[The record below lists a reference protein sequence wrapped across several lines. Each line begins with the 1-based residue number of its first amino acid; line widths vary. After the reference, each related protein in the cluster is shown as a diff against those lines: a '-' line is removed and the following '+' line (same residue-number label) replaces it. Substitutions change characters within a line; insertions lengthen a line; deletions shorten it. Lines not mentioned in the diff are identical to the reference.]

1 MEINENERKTII
13 AICYDFDNT
22 LSDDNMQSQGYIQ
35 NEYSGDIKAFWFNSN
50 QLSIKNKMDPNLA
63 YMYMMAQKSH
73 KRGALTRERLE
84 DYGRNISFFPGVE
97 GWFKRIN
104 AYGEKYHI
112 LIEHYIIS
120 SGLKEMI
127 EGTTIAK
134 SKVFKEIYASSFYYD
149 DKGTATWPAQV
160 VNPTNK
166 TQYLFRIVKGTTDVL
181 DPRVHDHF
189 NEKEKRISFRN
200 IIFIGDSYTDI
211 PCMKLVSSKGG
222 HSIGILSND
231 EDNKKII
238 YDLLRDKR
246 IKYVASADYSAGSK
260 LDLVV
265 KRIIDYIAANQKLE
279 EIKEQ

>member
-1 MEINENERKTII
+1 MSTNENESKTII

-22 LSDDNMQSQGYIQ
+22 LSNDNMQSQGYIQ

-63 YMYMMAQKSH
+63 YMYMMVQNSLKQ
-73 KRGALTRERLE
+73 GALTKEKLE
-84 DYGRNISFFPGVE
+84 NYGRSIEFFPGVE
-97 GWFKRIN
+97 GWFNRISE
-104 AYGEKYHI
+104 YGEKYHI

-149 DKGTATWPAQV
+149 DKGIAVWPAQV

-181 DPRVHDHF
+181 DSRVYDHF
-189 NEKEKRISFRN
+189 SKKEKRISFRN
-200 IIFIGDSYTDI
+200 MIFIGDSYTDI

-222 HSIGILSND
+222 HSIGVFSND
-231 EDNKKII
+231 CNNKKNI
-238 YDLLRDKR
+238 YDLLHDKR
-246 IKYVASADYSAGSK
+246 IKYAASADYSVGSK